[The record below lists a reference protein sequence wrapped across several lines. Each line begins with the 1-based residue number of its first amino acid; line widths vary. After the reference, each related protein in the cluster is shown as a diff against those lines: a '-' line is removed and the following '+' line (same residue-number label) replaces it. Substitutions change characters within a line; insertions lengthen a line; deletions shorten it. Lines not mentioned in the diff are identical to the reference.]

1 MNRLV
6 FILLISA
13 SFSQKIDITSS
24 EIKYYGNH
32 FLHSWV
38 GVSNKAKSTVIFD
51 EIKKNGSVLIEVPLK
66 SFNSKVSSRDSNML
80 FYTDAIDYPN
90 VKFKSSE
97 ISIVNDS
104 VKIIGSLSFH
114 GITKQLSTTGTI
126 SSSDGFKV
134 EGSFI
139 IKLSDFK
146 VSRPSFMFKKI
157 NDSIQVDYIFLSN

>member
-6 FILLISA
+6 FILIISA
-13 SFSQKIDITSS
+13 SFAQNIDITSS
-24 EIKYYGNH
+24 EIKYFGNH
-32 FLHSWV
+32 YLHSWV
-38 GVSNKAKSTVIFD
+38 GISNNSKSTVVFD
-51 EIKKNGSVLIEVPLK
+51 KINKKGSVLIEVPLK

-80 FYTDAIDYPN
+80 FYTEAIDYPN

-114 GITKQLSTTGTI
+114 GITKQLSTTATI

-146 VSRPSFMFKKI
+146 VSRPSFMFLKI
-157 NDSIQVDYIFLSN
+157 DDSVQIDYTFLAN

>member
-6 FILLISA
+6 FILLISV
-13 SFSQKIDITSS
+13 SFSQNIDITSS

-66 SFNSKVSSRDSNML
+66 SFDSKVSSRDSNML

-97 ISIVNDS
+97 ISIVEC
-104 VKIIGSLSFH
+104 H
-114 GITKQLSTTGTI
+114 HTI
-126 SSSDGFKV
+126 LLV
-134 EGSFI
+134 
-139 IKLSDFK
+139 
-146 VSRPSFMFKKI
+146 
-157 NDSIQVDYIFLSN
+157 N